1 MNKPIIGIDINE
13 IIRGRWQKFD
23 QCYVSEF
30 GIDGVIEPFDTF
42 DFRNHYKF
50 ENIIQ
55 TTNFLN
61 EELPEEVSPLEYI
74 VNPKTNEAPVDAFA
88 FKSEIENISSNAAY
102 KKFLYEDY
110 VFEIFGAA
118 PLLYKNVEV
127 DFEKFYKKY
136 KDTFD
141 IRIISKENILSI
153 PSTLF
158 FLSKAISRYMSYH
171 FFEDSNVIWNMMDC
185 IITTDPELIKSK
197 PINKKVIKFNR
208 QWNEQLTGDLNVT
221 SIIDI
226 LNYNDIEKLFQTT
239 EQKLLQ

>member
-30 GIDGVIEPFDTF
+30 GMDGVIEPFDTF

-50 ENIIQ
+50 EDVVQ

-61 EELPEEVSPLEYI
+61 EELPEEVSPLEY
-74 VNPKTNEAPVDAFA
+74 VVDPKTGEAPVDAFA
-88 FKSEIENISSNAAY
+88 FRPETESISADAAY

-118 PLLYKNVEV
+118 PLLYKNVDV
-127 DFEKFYKKY
+127 DFERFFKKY

-141 IRIISKENILSI
+141 IRIISKENPLSI
-153 PSTLF
+153 SSTLF
-158 FLSKAISRYMSYH
+158 FLSKSRSRYMGYH
-171 FFEDSNVIWNMMDC
+171 FFEDNDTIWSMMDC
-185 IITTDPELIKSK
+185 ILTTDPELVKSK
-197 PINKKVIKFNR
+197 PENKKVIKFSR
-208 QWNEQLTGDLNVT
+208 QWNEQVTGDLNVT
-221 SIIDI
+221 SIVDM
-226 LNYNDIEKLFQTT
+226 LENNDFEKLFQST